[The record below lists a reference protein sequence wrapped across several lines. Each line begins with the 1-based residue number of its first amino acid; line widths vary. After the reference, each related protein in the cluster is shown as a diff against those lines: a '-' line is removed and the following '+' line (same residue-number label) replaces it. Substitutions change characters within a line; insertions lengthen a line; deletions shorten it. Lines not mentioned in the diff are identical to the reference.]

1 VGLRRLSNTT
11 QLLVKARPPIPGLM
25 RIPIEVPGLD
35 TILPEVAE
43 GSVVVVES
51 GADSAKNFFVRR
63 LGLTALRI
71 GSPVTFVISRDRAE
85 LLGLLSQEGGPG
97 GVNGGLTILERD
109 ATADLSE
116 FAKRGGLLAVDSF
129 SLLTLDLEAAELAAM
144 LRGLRAQCRE
154 KKTSVVLGTDRGMF
168 EPRGEAVVAHLADG
182 VLQFHSR
189 EGPEGLVRFLR
200 IPKWTGGRFYD
211 RNIYY
216 EFDGSRIAI
225 DLRSRVL

>member
-1 VGLRRLSNTT
+1 MLGRMG
-11 QLLVKARPPIPGLM
+11 IPV
-25 RIPIEVPGLD
+25 EVPGLD
-35 TILPEVAE
+35 TILPEVTD
-43 GSVVVVES
+43 GSVVIVES

-71 GSPVTFVISRDRAE
+71 GRPVTFVISRDRGE
-85 LLGLLSQEGGPG
+85 LLGLLAEEGGPAG
-97 GVNGGLTILERD
+97 IDGGLKIEERD
-109 ATADLSE
+109 AIADLKE
-116 FAKRGGLLAVDSF
+116 FAGRGGLLAVDSF
-129 SLLTLDLEAAELAAM
+129 SLLTLDLQAAELAAM
-144 LRGLRAQCRE
+144 LRDLRAQCRE

-200 IPKWTGGRFYD
+200 IPKWTEGRFFD

-216 EFDGSRIAI
+216 EFDGKRIAI

>member
-1 VGLRRLSNTT
+1 MG
-11 QLLVKARPPIPGLM
+11 IPV
-25 RIPIEVPGLD
+25 EVPGLD

-71 GSPVTFVISRDRAE
+71 GWPVTFVISRDRGE
-85 LLGLLSQEGGPG
+85 LLGLLAQEGGPTER
-97 GVNGGLTILERD
+97 NDHLTIVERD
-109 ATADLSE
+109 SVVDLAE
-116 FAKRGGLLAVDSF
+116 FASRGGLLAVDSF
-129 SLLTLDLEAAELAAM
+129 SLLTLDLQAAELAAM

-154 KKTSVVLGTDRGMF
+154 KKTSVMLGTDRGMF

-189 EGPEGLVRFLR
+189 EGPEGLIRFLR
-200 IPKWTGGRFYD
+200 IPKWTEGRFFD

-216 EFDGSRIAI
+216 EFDGKRIAI

>member
-1 VGLRRLSNTT
+1 MG
-11 QLLVKARPPIPGLM
+11 IPV
-25 RIPIEVPGLD
+25 EVPGLD
-35 TILPEVAE
+35 TILPEVAD
-43 GSVVVVES
+43 GSVVVAES

-71 GSPVTFVISRDRAE
+71 GRPVTFVISRDRGE
-85 LLGLLSQEGGPG
+85 LLGLFAQEGGRT
-97 GVNGGLTILERD
+97 GLDDDLKIVERD
-109 ATADLSE
+109 AVADLSD
-116 FAKRGGLLAVDSF
+116 FASRGGLLAVDSF
-129 SLLTLDLEAAELAAM
+129 SLLTLDLQAAELAAM

-154 KKTSVVLGTDRGMF
+154 KKTSVLLGTDRGMF

-189 EGPEGLVRFLR
+189 EGPEGLIRFLR
-200 IPKWTGGRFYD
+200 IPKWTEGKFFD

-216 EFDGSRIAI
+216 EFDGKRIAI